1 MNFGQDHDGK
11 QHEPLTLS
19 PAEKADGF
27 AAVMRRLKDHS
38 PHEQARLR
46 AQADAAVLGHEAY
59 ALGHEYH
66 RRGNYVAAKRWLRVA
81 ADHSVPGAE
90 EALEEIDAGQ
100 PASPAAGRATAVG
113 FSGPA
118 PSATIPSP
126 PPAGG
131 GFEKW
136 AAVLDCLDVTASA
149 REQARQITEE
159 ARSAAEDLLAE
170 ARQKALREQLDSK
183 RGLER
188 TRRAVARLLCEAQ
201 QVQQETKQIQEQARW
216 AAETLLDEARRQAQQ
231 IVDEALVQATR
242 TGVEARREVVDGS
255 NRARGGVR
263 MLNTSLDEAGVDGRQ
278 AWLYAARELFTV
290 FADHL
295 PERCFPA
302 DMDEIRR
309 PLWVSRVRTEFSG
322 VLWVR
327 CSSEDAT
334 VTVAEDW
341 HPQQESTSA
350 ARFVVGPLLVSPAAE
365 KGAQLASFKS
375 VTRCDAAWGD
385 ELFLAAYAAAGVQE
399 DGGVRTVYRLALD
412 CAEEGADSSTSDTA
426 DSEEAARAAGR

>member
-1 MNFGQDHDGK
+1 MNFGQEHDGK

-38 PHEQARLR
+38 PHEQARLQ

-90 EALEEIDAGQ
+90 EALDEIDASQ
-100 PASPAAGRATAVG
+100 PASPAVGRATAVD

-126 PPAGG
+126 TPAGG
-131 GFEKW
+131 GSEKW

-183 RGLER
+183 LGLEKK
-188 TRRAVARLLCEAQ
+188 RRAVARLLCEAQ

-231 IVDEALVQATR
+231 IVDEALVQAAQ
-242 TGVEARREVVDGS
+242 TGAEARRKVVDGS

-263 MLNTSLDEAGVDGRQ
+263 MLNASLDEAGVDSRQ
-278 AWLYAARELFTV
+278 AWLYAAGEFCTAV
-290 FADHL
+290 SDHL
-295 PERCFPA
+295 PERSLPA
-302 DMDEIRR
+302 DVSDVRR
-309 PLWVSRVRTEFSG
+309 PLWTSGTRPAVSG
-322 VLWVR
+322 VLWVG
-327 CSSEDAT
+327 CSEGAT
-334 VTVAEDW
+334 LTVADDW

-350 ARFVVGPLLVSPAAE
+350 ARFVVGPVLVSRAADN
-365 KGAQLASFKS
+365 AAYLASFKS
-375 VTRCDAAWGD
+375 LTRCAAAWVD
-385 ELFLAAYAAAGVQE
+385 ELLLAAYAAACVQQ
-399 DGGVRTVYRLALD
+399 DGGVRTVYRLALG

-426 DSEEAARAAGR
+426 DAEEATRAAGR